1 MHNVATDPRF
11 RSRGYATTVV
21 TALLDVERGCTYV
34 ELRSAAA
41 GRTLYQRLGF
51 TKHTDLIVLKPPDG
65 RWSDSGGRLGGRG
78 CWRGRG
84 CVCARRS
91 LLRCWLE
98 PFEGNWPAA
107 R

>member
-34 ELRSAAA
+34 ELRSAA

-51 TKHTDLIVLKPPDG
+51 TKHADLIVLKPPDG
-65 RWSDSGGRLGGRG
+65 RWSDSGGRLGGRVAG
-78 CWRGRG
+78 EVVG
-84 CVCARRS
+84 VCAQGVPS
-91 LLRCWLE
+91 TALL
-98 PFEGNWPAA
+98 GGAV
-107 R
+107 